1 MITEDDLAAAEE
13 MEAEPPD
20 TNLRA
25 MTGSNNQELLHELDK
40 HYAQRTLHVLGKHT
54 TEDTVTYWIHVDD

>member
-1 MITEDDLAAAEE
+1 MITEDDLDAAEE

-25 MTGSNNQELLHELDK
+25 TAGGGNEELLYQLGE

-54 TEDTVTYWIHVDD
+54 DTDTVTYWIHVDD